1 MGGVTATAAF
11 RQTAFPDFL
20 LSGLAK
26 KRIISRSMAC
36 FFNHDNE
43 PEGDVMPDQRW
54 FQIMT
59 NLLYPAVLG
68 SLIYT
73 FAESAVPGA
82 QLDDPL
88 LWGGFSLLALFVFDY
103 AHSSR
108 EEVRA
113 TYDGWKFLA
122 DLLIVSF
129 LFLAGKAVLKS
140 PVLPGID
147 YVWWLFF
154 AKLAAVIWE
163 FIESRRAQP
172 SQAGSAASRKLA
184 NAFGIETDLA
194 LCVIYLV
201 IGWLAFV
208 EVQWWTWAV
217 AVAMAFDAVQYYR
230 FARQPAANGV
240 T

>member
-1 MGGVTATAAF
+1 
-11 RQTAFPDFL
+11 
-20 LSGLAK
+20 
-26 KRIISRSMAC
+26 
-36 FFNHDNE
+36 
-43 PEGDVMPDQRW
+43 MPDQRW
-54 FQIMT
+54 FQIMI

-163 FIESRRAQP
+163 FAELRRAQP
-172 SQAGSAASRKLA
+172 SQARQAASRKLDM
-184 NAFGIETDLA
+184 AFGMETDFA
-194 LCVIYLV
+194 LCIIYLV
-201 IGWLAFV
+201 IGVLALGGV
-208 EVQWWTWAV
+208 RWWTWAV
-217 AVAMAFDAVQYYR
+217 ALAMAFDAVQYYR
-230 FARQPAANGV
+230 FARQAPAA
-240 T
+240 

>member
-1 MGGVTATAAF
+1 
-11 RQTAFPDFL
+11 
-20 LSGLAK
+20 
-26 KRIISRSMAC
+26 
-36 FFNHDNE
+36 
-43 PEGDVMPDQRW
+43 MPDQRW

-88 LWGGFSLLALFVFDY
+88 LWGGFSLLVLFVFDY

-154 AKLAAVIWE
+154 AKLAAVVWE
-163 FIESRRAQP
+163 LTELRRAQP
-172 SQAGSAASRKLA
+172 SQARQAASRKLDM
-184 NAFGIETDLA
+184 AFGMETDFALCLIYPAIGVLA
-194 LCVIYLV
+194 LGGV
-201 IGWLAFV
+201 G
-208 EVQWWTWAV
+208 WWTWVV
-217 AVAMAFDAVQYYR
+217 ALAMAFDAVQYYR
-230 FARQPAANGV
+230 FARQTSAA
-240 T
+240 